1 MSLAIIER
9 SPSGQIT
16 VVNTDQITYLRQDAY
31 GTSIHFTSGE
41 HVNCP
46 MEMDALLEMLA
57 GNAAPAKAETLLIRE
72 R

>member
-1 MSLAIIER
+1 MTLAIIER
-9 SPSGQIT
+9 NPNGQVT

-46 MEMDALLEMLA
+46 MDMDALLETLA
-57 GNAAPAKAETLLIRE
+57 GRSIQPDAETLLIKE
-72 R
+72 G